1 LIQLGESKQA
11 NCLKNLFPDSIEL
24 ILNFTIQYSSMKSIF
39 TLLFALFFVLQL
51 NAQTWNFEA
60 GNNITRYI
68 FTNSA
73 GNNPDFLKSGSG
85 FHLGLSLENKLSKAF
100 VYDLGLAYNQYNNV
114 GDVQNIPFSYQTDF
128 MGLTGGIGPSYTGL
142 HGLTVSA
149 KASAAVQTLIS
160 GTQFL
165 QNKYLDLAS
174 DDQFSGLKFS
184 VGYTLSITKKVNDQ
198 ISVYTSFQ
206 HLDTNTFG
214 SSTLNFV
221 PSTFSFGLKI
231 ATK

>member
-1 LIQLGESKQA
+1 MK
-11 NCLKNLFPDSIEL
+11 
-24 ILNFTIQYSSMKSIF
+24 ILFTI
-39 TLLFALFFVLQL
+39 LLVSAMSLSAFS
-51 NAQTWNFEA
+51 QTWNFEA
-60 GNNITRYI
+60 GNNITRYV

-73 GNNPDFLKSGSG
+73 GNNPDFLKSSSG
-85 FHLGLSLENKLSKAF
+85 LHLALSRENKISKAF

-114 GDVQNIPFSYQTDF
+114 GDVQNIPFSYQADF
-128 MGLTGGIGPSYTGL
+128 MGLTGGVGPSYTGL

-149 KASAAVQTLIS
+149 KASGAIQTLVN
-160 GTQFL
+160 GTQLL
-165 QNKYLDLAS
+165 QNRYLDLAN
-174 DDQFSGLKFS
+174 DDQFKGLKVS
-184 VGYTLSITKKVNDQ
+184 IGYTLSITKKVNDLV
-198 ISVYTSFQ
+198 SVYTSFQ

>member
-1 LIQLGESKQA
+1 
-11 NCLKNLFPDSIEL
+11 
-24 ILNFTIQYSSMKSIF
+24 MRSIF
-39 TLLFALFFVLQL
+39 TLLIALFFVSSL
-51 NAQTWNFEA
+51 NAQTWNFET
-60 GNNITRYI
+60 GNNITRYV

-73 GNNPDFLKSGSG
+73 GNNPDFLKSSSG
-85 FHLGLSLENKLSKAF
+85 LHLALSRENKISKAF

-114 GDVQNIPFSYQTDF
+114 GDVQNIPFSYQADF

-149 KASAAVQTLIS
+149 KASAAVQTLIN

-165 QNKYLDLAS
+165 QNRYVDLAE
-174 DDQFSGLKFS
+174 DDQFTGLKLS
-184 VGYTLSITKKVNDQ
+184 VGFTLSITKKVNDQ
-198 ISVYTSFQ
+198 MSVYTSFQ

-214 SSTLNFV
+214 SSTLNFI

>member
-1 LIQLGESKQA
+1 MK
-11 NCLKNLFPDSIEL
+11 
-24 ILNFTIQYSSMKSIF
+24 ILFTI
-39 TLLFALFFVLQL
+39 LFVSAITSAF
-51 NAQTWNFEA
+51 AQTWNFEA
-60 GNNITRYI
+60 GNNITHYV

-73 GNNPDFLKSGSG
+73 GNNPDFLKSSSG
-85 FHLGLSLENKLSKAF
+85 LHLALSRENKISKAF

-149 KASAAVQTLIS
+149 KASGAIQTLVN
-160 GTQFL
+160 GTQLL
-165 QNKYLDLAS
+165 QNRYLDLAH
-174 DDQFSGLKFS
+174 DDQFKGLKVS
-184 VGYTLSITKKVNDQ
+184 IGYTLSITKKVNDLV
-198 ISVYTSFQ
+198 SVYTSFQ

>member
-1 LIQLGESKQA
+1 
-11 NCLKNLFPDSIEL
+11 
-24 ILNFTIQYSSMKSIF
+24 MRSIF
-39 TLLFALFFVLQL
+39 TLLIALFFISSLQ
-51 NAQTWNFEA
+51 AQTWNFET
-60 GNNITRYI
+60 GNNITRYV

-73 GNNPDFLKSGSG
+73 GNNPDFLKSSSG
-85 FHLGLSLENKLSKAF
+85 LHLALSRENKLSKVF

-114 GDVQNIPFSYQTDF
+114 GDVQNIPFSYQADF

-149 KASAAVQTLIS
+149 KASAAVQTLIN

-165 QNKYLDLAS
+165 QNRYLDLAD

-184 VGYTLSITKKVNDQ
+184 VGFTLSITKKVNDQ
-198 ISVYTSFQ
+198 MAVYTSFQ

>member
-1 LIQLGESKQA
+1 
-11 NCLKNLFPDSIEL
+11 
-24 ILNFTIQYSSMKSIF
+24 MRSIF
-39 TLLFALFFVLQL
+39 TLLIALFFVSSLQ
-51 NAQTWNFEA
+51 AQTWNFET
-60 GNNITRYI
+60 GNNITRYV

-73 GNNPDFLKSGSG
+73 GNNPDFLKSSSG
-85 FHLGLSLENKLSKAF
+85 LHLALSRENKLSKVF

-114 GDVQNIPFSYQTDF
+114 GDVQNIPFSYQADF

-149 KASAAVQTLIS
+149 KASAAVQTLIN

-165 QNKYLDLAS
+165 QNRYLDLAD

-184 VGYTLSITKKVNDQ
+184 VGFTLSITKKVNDQ

-231 ATK
+231 GTK

>member
-1 LIQLGESKQA
+1 
-11 NCLKNLFPDSIEL
+11 
-24 ILNFTIQYSSMKSIF
+24 MRSIF
-39 TLLFALFFVLQL
+39 TLLVALFFVSSLQ
-51 NAQTWNFEA
+51 AQTWNLEA
-60 GNNITRYI
+60 GNNITRYV

-73 GNNPDFLKSGSG
+73 GNNPDFLKSSSG
-85 FHLGLSLENKLSKAF
+85 LHLSLSRENKLSKAF
-100 VYDLGLAYNQYNNV
+100 VYDVGLAYNQYNNV
-114 GDVQNIPFSYQTDF
+114 GDVQNIPFSYQADF

-149 KASAAVQTLIS
+149 KASAAVQTLIN

-165 QNKYLDLAS
+165 QNRYLDLAD

-184 VGYTLSITKKVNDQ
+184 VGFTLSITKKVNDQ
-198 ISVYTSFQ
+198 MAVYTSFQ

>member
-1 LIQLGESKQA
+1 
-11 NCLKNLFPDSIEL
+11 
-24 ILNFTIQYSSMKSIF
+24 MRSIF
-39 TLLFALFFVLQL
+39 TLFVALLISSPL
-51 NAQTWNFEA
+51 ISQTWNFEA
-60 GNNITRYI
+60 GNNITRYV

-73 GNNPDFLKSGSG
+73 GNNPDYLKSSSG
-85 FHLGLSLENKLSKAF
+85 LHLALSRENKISKSF

-114 GDVQNIPFSYQTDF
+114 GDVQNIPFSYQADF
-128 MGLTGGIGPSYTGL
+128 IGLTGGIGPSITSRK
-142 HGLTVSA
+142 GLTLSA
-149 KASAAVQTLIS
+149 KASAAIQSMVN

-165 QNKYLDLAS
+165 QNHYVDLAG
-174 DDQFSGLKFS
+174 DNQFTGLKVS
-184 VGYTLSITKKVNDQ
+184 VGYTVAISKKVNDQ

-214 SSTLNFV
+214 SSTLNFI

>member
-1 LIQLGESKQA
+1 
-11 NCLKNLFPDSIEL
+11 
-24 ILNFTIQYSSMKSIF
+24 MKSIF
-39 TLLFALFFVLQL
+39 TLLIVVFFTSTI
-51 NAQTWNFEA
+51 NAQSWNFEV
-60 GNNITRYI
+60 GNNSTRYV

-73 GNNPDFLKSGSG
+73 GNNPDFLKASSGL
-85 FHLGLSLENKLSKAF
+85 HLTLSRENKLSKVF
-100 VYDLGLAYNQYNNV
+100 FYDLGLTYNQYNSV
-114 GDVQNIPFSYQTDF
+114 GDVQNIPFSYQADF

-149 KASAAVQTLIS
+149 KASAAVQTLMN

-165 QNKYLDLAS
+165 QSRYVDLAG
-174 DDQFSGLKFS
+174 DDQFSGLKLS
-184 VGYTLSITKKVNDQ
+184 VGFTLSITKKVNDQ
-198 ISVYTSFQ
+198 MSVFTSFQ

-214 SSTLNFV
+214 TSTLNFI

>member
-1 LIQLGESKQA
+1 
-11 NCLKNLFPDSIEL
+11 
-24 ILNFTIQYSSMKSIF
+24 MKSIF
-39 TLLFALFFVLQL
+39 TLLIVVFFTSTI
-51 NAQTWNFEA
+51 NAQSWNFEV
-60 GNNITRYI
+60 GTNSTRYV

-73 GNNPDFLKSGSG
+73 GNNPDFLKASSGL
-85 FHLGLSLENKLSKAF
+85 HLALSRENKLSKVF
-100 VYDLGLAYNQYNNV
+100 FYDLGLTYNQYNSV
-114 GDVQNIPFSYQTDF
+114 GDVQNIPFSYQADF

-149 KASAAVQTLIS
+149 KASAAVQTLMN

-165 QNKYLDLAS
+165 QNRYVDLAE
-174 DDQFSGLKFS
+174 DDQFSGLKLS
-184 VGYTLSITKKVNDQ
+184 VGFTLSITKKVNDQ
-198 ISVYTSFQ
+198 MSVYTSFQ

-214 SSTLNFV
+214 TSTLNFI

>member
-1 LIQLGESKQA
+1 
-11 NCLKNLFPDSIEL
+11 
-24 ILNFTIQYSSMKSIF
+24 MKLIF
-39 TLLFALFFVLQL
+39 TFLIALFFVSSLS
-51 NAQTWNFEA
+51 AQTWNFEA
-60 GNNITRYI
+60 GNNITRYV

-73 GNNPDFLKSGSG
+73 GSNPDFLKSSSG
-85 FHLGLSLENKLSKAF
+85 LHLALSRENKLSKAF
-100 VYDLGLAYNQYNNV
+100 VYDIGLAYNQYNNV
-114 GDVQNIPFSYQTDF
+114 GDVQNIPFSYQADF
-128 MGLTGGIGPSYTGL
+128 MGLTGGVGPSYTGL

-149 KASAAVQTLIS
+149 KASAAVQTLVN

-165 QNKYLDLAS
+165 QNKYLDLAD

-184 VGYTLSITKKVNDQ
+184 IGYTLSITKKVNDQ

>member
-1 LIQLGESKQA
+1 
-11 NCLKNLFPDSIEL
+11 
-24 ILNFTIQYSSMKSIF
+24 MRSIF
-39 TLLFALFFVLQL
+39 TLLIALFFVSSLQ
-51 NAQTWNFEA
+51 AQTWNFET
-60 GNNITRYI
+60 GNNITRYV

-73 GNNPDFLKSGSG
+73 GNNPDFLKSSSG
-85 FHLGLSLENKLSKAF
+85 LHLALSRENKLSKVF

-114 GDVQNIPFSYQTDF
+114 GDVQNIPFSYQADF

-149 KASAAVQTLIS
+149 KASAAVQTLMN

-165 QNKYLDLAS
+165 QNRYLDLS
-174 DDQFSGLKFS
+174 DDDQFSGLKFS
-184 VGYTLSITKKVNDQ
+184 VGFTLSITKKVNDQ
-198 ISVYTSFQ
+198 MSVYTSFQ
-206 HLDTNTFG
+206 LLDTNTFG

>member
-1 LIQLGESKQA
+1 MK
-11 NCLKNLFPDSIEL
+11 
-24 ILNFTIQYSSMKSIF
+24 ILFTI
-39 TLLFALFFVLQL
+39 LLVSAMSLSAFS
-51 NAQTWNFEA
+51 QTWNFEA
-60 GNNITRYI
+60 GNTITRYV

-73 GNNPDFLKSGSG
+73 GNNPDFLKSSSG
-85 FHLGLSLENKLSKAF
+85 LHLALSRENKISKAF

-114 GDVQNIPFSYQTDF
+114 GDVQNIPFSYQADF

-149 KASAAVQTLIS
+149 KASGAIQTLVN
-160 GTQFL
+160 GTQLL
-165 QNKYLDLAS
+165 QNQYLDLAN
-174 DDQFSGLKFS
+174 DDQFKGLKVS
-184 VGYTLSITKKVNDQ
+184 IGYTLSITKKVNDLV
-198 ISVYTSFQ
+198 SVYTSFQ

>member
-1 LIQLGESKQA
+1 
-11 NCLKNLFPDSIEL
+11 
-24 ILNFTIQYSSMKSIF
+24 MKFIF
-39 TLLFALFFVLQL
+39 TLLITLFFVSSLQ
-51 NAQTWNFEA
+51 AQTWNLEA
-60 GNNITRYI
+60 GNNITRYV

-73 GNNPDFLKSGSG
+73 GNNPDFLKSSSG
-85 FHLGLSLENKLSKAF
+85 LHLSLSRENKLSKAF
-100 VYDLGLAYNQYNNV
+100 VYDVGLAYNQYNNV
-114 GDVQNIPFSYQTDF
+114 GDVQNIPFSYQADF

-149 KASAAVQTLIS
+149 KASAAVQTLIN

-165 QNKYLDLAS
+165 QNRYLDLS
-174 DDQFSGLKFS
+174 DDDQFSGLKFS
-184 VGYTLSITKKVNDQ
+184 VGFTLSITKKVNDQ
-198 ISVYTSFQ
+198 MAVYTSFQ

-214 SSTLNFV
+214 SSTLNLV

>member
-1 LIQLGESKQA
+1 
-11 NCLKNLFPDSIEL
+11 
-24 ILNFTIQYSSMKSIF
+24 MRSIF
-39 TLLFALFFVLQL
+39 TLLFALFFVSSLQ
-51 NAQTWNFEA
+51 AQTWNFET
-60 GNNITRYI
+60 GNNITRYV

-73 GNNPDFLKSGSG
+73 GNNPDFLKSSSG
-85 FHLGLSLENKLSKAF
+85 LHLALSRENKLSKVF

-114 GDVQNIPFSYQTDF
+114 GDVQNIPFSYQADF

-142 HGLTVSA
+142 HGLTVAA
-149 KASAAVQTLIS
+149 KASAAVQTLIN

-165 QNKYLDLAS
+165 QNRYVDLAG
-174 DDQFSGLKFS
+174 DDQFSGLKLS
-184 VGYTLSITKKVNDQ
+184 VGFTLSITKKVNDQ
-198 ISVYTSFQ
+198 VSVYTSFQ

-214 SSTLNFV
+214 SSTLNFI

>member
-1 LIQLGESKQA
+1 
-11 NCLKNLFPDSIEL
+11 
-24 ILNFTIQYSSMKSIF
+24 MRSIF
-39 TLLFALFFVLQL
+39 TLLIAVFFTSTIT
-51 NAQTWNFEA
+51 AQSWNFEA
-60 GNNITRYI
+60 GNNLTRYV

-73 GNNPDFLKSGSG
+73 GINPDFFKSSSG
-85 FHLGLSLENKLSKAF
+85 LHLALSRENKLSKVF
-100 VYDLGLAYNQYNNV
+100 VFDIGLAYNQYNSL

-128 MGLTGGIGPSYTGL
+128 MGLTGGIGPSYSGL

-149 KASAAVQTLIS
+149 KASAAVQTLLN

-165 QNKYLDLAS
+165 QNRYLDLAG
-174 DDQFSGLKFS
+174 DDQFTGLKLS
-184 VGYTLSITKKVNDQ
+184 VGFTLSITKKVNDQ
-198 ISVYTSFQ
+198 MSVYTSFQ

-214 SSTLNFV
+214 TSTLNFI

>member
-1 LIQLGESKQA
+1 
-11 NCLKNLFPDSIEL
+11 
-24 ILNFTIQYSSMKSIF
+24 MKTLF
-39 TLLFALFFVLQL
+39 TLLFVSAIATSSFS
-51 NAQTWNFEA
+51 QTWNFEV
-60 GNNITRYI
+60 GNNITRYV
-68 FTNSA
+68 FTNSV
-73 GNNPDFLKSGSG
+73 GSNPDFLKSSSG
-85 FHLGLSLENKLSKAF
+85 LHLALSRENKISKAF

-114 GDVQNIPFSYQTDF
+114 GDVQLIPFSYQADF

-149 KASAAVQTLIS
+149 KASGALQTLVN
-160 GTQFL
+160 GTQLL
-165 QNKYLDLAS
+165 QNRYVDLMN
-174 DDQFSGLKFS
+174 DDQFKGLKVS
-184 VGYTLSITKKVNDQ
+184 IGYTLSITKKVNDQ

-214 SSTLNFV
+214 SSTLNFI

>member
-1 LIQLGESKQA
+1 
-11 NCLKNLFPDSIEL
+11 
-24 ILNFTIQYSSMKSIF
+24 MRSIF
-39 TLLFALFFVLQL
+39 TLLIALFFISSLQ
-51 NAQTWNFEA
+51 AQTWNFES
-60 GNNITRYI
+60 GNNITRYV

-73 GNNPDFLKSGSG
+73 GNNPDFLKSSSG
-85 FHLGLSLENKLSKAF
+85 LHLALSRENKLSKVF

-114 GDVQNIPFSYQTDF
+114 GDVQNIPFSYQADF

-149 KASAAVQTLIS
+149 KASAAVQTLIN

-165 QNKYLDLAS
+165 QNRYLDLAD

-184 VGYTLSITKKVNDQ
+184 VGFTLSITKKVNDQ

>member
-1 LIQLGESKQA
+1 MK
-11 NCLKNLFPDSIEL
+11 
-24 ILNFTIQYSSMKSIF
+24 ILFTI
-39 TLLFALFFVLQL
+39 LLVSAMSLGAFS
-51 NAQTWNFEA
+51 QTWNFEA
-60 GNNITRYI
+60 GNNITRYV

-73 GNNPDFLKSGSG
+73 GNNPDFLKSSSG
-85 FHLGLSLENKLSKAF
+85 LHLALSRENKISKAF

-149 KASAAVQTLIS
+149 KASGAIQTLVN
-160 GTQFL
+160 GTQLL
-165 QNKYLDLAS
+165 QNRYLDLAN
-174 DDQFSGLKFS
+174 DDQFKGLKVS
-184 VGYTLSITKKVNDQ
+184 IGYTLSITKKVNDLV
-198 ISVYTSFQ
+198 SVYTSFQ

>member
-1 LIQLGESKQA
+1 
-11 NCLKNLFPDSIEL
+11 
-24 ILNFTIQYSSMKSIF
+24 MRSIF
-39 TLLFALFFVLQL
+39 TLLVALFFASSLQ
-51 NAQTWNFEA
+51 AQTWNFEA
-60 GNNITRYI
+60 GNNITRYV
-68 FTNSA
+68 FTNSV
-73 GNNPDFLKSGSG
+73 GNNPDFLKSSSG
-85 FHLGLSLENKLSKAF
+85 LHLALSRENKLSKAF

-149 KASAAVQTLIS
+149 KASAAVQTLVN

-165 QNKYLDLAS
+165 QNKYLDLAG

>member
-1 LIQLGESKQA
+1 
-11 NCLKNLFPDSIEL
+11 
-24 ILNFTIQYSSMKSIF
+24 MRSIF
-39 TLLFALFFVLQL
+39 TLLIALFFVSSLQ
-51 NAQTWNFEA
+51 AQTWNFET
-60 GNNITRYI
+60 GNNITRYV

-73 GNNPDFLKSGSG
+73 GNNPDFLKSSSG
-85 FHLGLSLENKLSKAF
+85 LHLALSRENKLSKVF
-100 VYDLGLAYNQYNNV
+100 VYDIGLAYNQYNNV
-114 GDVQNIPFSYQTDF
+114 GDVQNIPFSYQADF

-149 KASAAVQTLIS
+149 KASAAVQTLMN

-165 QNKYLDLAS
+165 QNRYLDLS
-174 DDQFSGLKFS
+174 DDDQFSGLKFS
-184 VGYTLSITKKVNDQ
+184 VGFTLSITKKVNDQ
-198 ISVYTSFQ
+198 MAVYTSFQ

>member
-1 LIQLGESKQA
+1 
-11 NCLKNLFPDSIEL
+11 
-24 ILNFTIQYSSMKSIF
+24 MKTLF
-39 TLLFALFFVLQL
+39 TLLFVSAIATTTFS
-51 NAQTWNFEA
+51 QTWNFEV
-60 GNNITRYI
+60 GNNITRYV

-73 GNNPDFLKSGSG
+73 GSNPDFLKPSSGL
-85 FHLGLSLENKLSKAF
+85 HLALSRENKISKAF

-114 GDVQNIPFSYQTDF
+114 GDVQLIPFSYQADF

-149 KASAAVQTLIS
+149 KASGAIQTLVN
-160 GTQFL
+160 GTQLL
-165 QNKYLDLAS
+165 QNRYVDLMNE
-174 DDQFSGLKFS
+174 DQFKGLKVS
-184 VGYTLSITKKVNDQ
+184 IGYTLSITKKVNNQ

-214 SSTLNFV
+214 SSTLNFI